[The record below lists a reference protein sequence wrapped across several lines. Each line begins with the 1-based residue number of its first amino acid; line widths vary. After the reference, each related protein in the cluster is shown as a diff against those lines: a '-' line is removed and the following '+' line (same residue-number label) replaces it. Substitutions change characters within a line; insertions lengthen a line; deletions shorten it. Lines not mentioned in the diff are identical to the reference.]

1 METMETMDGNGALV
15 PQFAE
20 LVNSNVAKG
29 FLKPFLFRLIIQDG
43 APQWCLLV
51 YKPHE
56 NCAPQ
61 L

>member
-20 LVNSNVAKG
+20 LVNSSVAKG

-43 APQWCLLV
+43 APQ
-51 YKPHE
+51 
-56 NCAPQ
+56 
-61 L
+61 